1 MNAWFEDLREFRDAI
16 RSNGAMKG
24 GTCPNYPVDAALDIY
39 RNNYRG
45 NLQGA
50 LALAYPV
57 TKQLV
62 GDDFFKIMAIRY
74 IELHPSKSGNLHDY
88 GANLGD
94 FLGVFPNARELA
106 YLPDIAKLEWACHLA
121 YFAEDAEA
129 LDIAALASIAP
140 DEQERLHFRLNPACR
155 IIRSQLPIVDIWQAH
170 QPGMPEDFCIDLDRG
185 PQNALVS
192 RMNDIVRVEALGD
205 PEADW
210 VEGIQAGASLWA
222 VTALVLD
229 KHPDFDLESQLA
241 RCVSQG
247 ILIDFYLETEV
258 S

>member
-1 MNAWFEDLREFRDAI
+1 MNAWFEDLREFGAAI
-16 RSNGAMKG
+16 RSNGPMKG

-57 TKQLV
+57 TRQLV
-62 GDDFFKIMAIRY
+62 GDKFFKVMATRY
-74 IELHPSKSGNLHDY
+74 IESHPSKSGNLHDY
-88 GANLGD
+88 GAELGE
-94 FLGVFPNARELA
+94 FLEFFPNARDLP
-106 YLPDIAKLEWACHLA
+106 YLPDIARLEWACHLA
-121 YFAEDAEA
+121 YFAEDAEP

-155 IIRSQLPIVDIWQAH
+155 IIRSQFTIVDIWQAH
-170 QPGMPEDFCIDLDRG
+170 QPGMPEDFCVDLDRG
-185 PQNALVS
+185 PQNALAG
-192 RMNDIVRVEALGD
+192 RMNDVVRVEALGN

-210 VEGIQAGASLWA
+210 VEGIQAGAPLWA

-229 KHPDFDLESQLA
+229 KHPDFDLESKLS
-241 RCVSQG
+241 RWVSQE
-247 ILIDFYLETEV
+247 ILVDFYLEAKEN
-258 S
+258 